1 MPEVTKRSLVSI
13 QMSSHNQADNTHGD
27 RKATAFWTSNHK
39 VAGSTIV
46 ATGEKAIIGTHLLAQ
61 WKSHMADVRFSIYI
75 YIYIYL
81 CIYTCFEIRLSQQIL
96 YTTKNM
102 VFKQEVGASMGFD
115 PTLSWGNLCLYFL
128 LV

>member
-1 MPEVTKRSLVSI
+1 MI
-13 QMSSHNQADNTHGD
+13 CY
-27 RKATAFWTSNHK
+27 
-39 VAGSTIV
+39 
-46 ATGEKAIIGTHLLAQ
+46 IITYYNVYIYIN
-61 WKSHMADVRFSIYI
+61 KYVYIYTYTYIYI
-75 YIYIYL
+75 YIYI

>member
-1 MPEVTKRSLVSI
+1 MYIYINKYVYIYTYTYI
-13 QMSSHNQADNTHGD
+13 Y
-27 RKATAFWTSNHK
+27 
-39 VAGSTIV
+39 
-46 ATGEKAIIGTHLLAQ
+46 IIY
-61 WKSHMADVRFSIYI
+61 IYI